1 VISTP
6 DTLPKRAKPGSSRR
20 FGFGF
25 RLNAALPIRWIIR
38 LQLLAGGIAALGL
51 VFLAAAG
58 SLHWTIAGLAFTT
71 IAAAGGAVLV
81 ADLGRPFT
89 AGEGAD
95 GFARRLLRDLWESDI
110 DGLLVSDSAGV
121 AVYANPA
128 YRDLSDDGR
137 AQMLSRLIDES
148 DDETVRR
155 LYRLDRAA
163 AAGEEADEDL
173 VLIGASTGRAVVT
186 VGVRPIGSGRSLWRV
201 ALSALRRPQEPVA
214 PAQGGD
220 MLDRLP
226 VGFLTADADGLL
238 GLINETLAGWLG
250 ADRPSFGALSAAPNR
265 VAHGTGLADLF
276 GPGGADLLLGGPAGR
291 GLVRTMRA
299 RLGPSD
305 GHTPSVPVRVVAGTL
320 KRSGSSPARLFAF
333 LIDERMA
340 GEAVSDA
347 DTGPLGFGAGRFF
360 EAAPVGIAL
369 AAPDGQLLDA
379 NGAFRLLAGIG
390 PGELPKLQ
398 DLAVQDERAELAD
411 RIAIWA
417 AGEGTGDAPLDI
429 RLAGPIERGLQL
441 HAGSV
446 EGAESRAALVIA
458 VDTFRQRSVDLEAAQ
473 AQKAQAQK
481 MQAVGQLA
489 GGIAHDFNNLLTAI
503 IGFSDLLLGRHQ
515 PGDPSFA
522 DIMQV
527 KQNANRAASLVRQLL
542 AFSRQQKLKPKVLD
556 LTDVISDLSNLL
568 TRLLGTN
575 VMLNVVHGRNL
586 GPIKGDPG
594 QLEQV
599 IINLAV
605 NARDAMPE
613 GGTLTIRTA
622 NATAADAGPEAAAM
636 LAPGDYVMME
646 VTDTGTGIAPEHL
659 AKIFDP
665 FFTTKEVGQGTGL
678 GLATVYGIVRQSGGA
693 VVPTSVVGVGT
704 TFRIYLPRHEMAEG
718 EIDALPNAPDRS
730 EGAGRDLSGKGTILL
745 VEDEDAVRTFASRAL
760 TNRGYSMLE
769 AANGEAAFDILRA
782 QPGKIDLVISD
793 VMMPNMDGP
802 TLAREIRKLRPGL
815 KMLFISGYAEEAFK
829 KSLESMDSFVFLPKP
844 FTLKQLAAKVKEV
857 MSGEDGAVT

>member
-1 VISTP
+1 MS
-6 DTLPKRAKPGSSRR
+6 
-20 FGFGF
+20 
-25 RLNAALPIRWIIR
+25 
-38 LQLLAGGIAALGL
+38 ALGL

-58 SLHWTIAGLAFTT
+58 TLSPIAAGLALLGTF
-71 IAAAGGAVLV
+71 AAGGAIWA
-81 ADLGRPFT
+81 ADLSRPF
-89 AGEGAD
+89 AAGGEGGD
-95 GFARRLLRDLWESDI
+95 GFARRLLRDLWESDH
-110 DGLLVSDSAGV
+110 DGLLVTDTAGV
-121 AVYANPA
+121 VIYANPA
-128 YRDLSDDGR
+128 LRDLAMDGR
-137 AQMLSRLIDES
+137 AQNIARLIDES

-163 AAGEEADEDL
+163 RVGEEADEDL
-173 VLIGASTGRAVVT
+173 VLAGMGGGIGGVNRSVVT
-186 VGVRPIGSGRSLWRV
+186 VGVRPISVGRSLWRV
-201 ALSALRRPQEPVA
+201 GLSSIRRPQEA
-214 PAQGGD
+214 PLPAPFAEVI
-220 MLDRLP
+220 DRLP
-226 VGFLTADADGLL
+226 VGFLTADGDGYV

-250 ADRPSFGALSAAPNR
+250 QNPLAANGRRGMPGLS
-265 VAHGTGLADLF
+265 LEDLF
-276 GPGGADLLLGGPAGR
+276 GPGGADALLGGPAGR
-291 GLVRTMRA
+291 GLVRTLRA
-299 RLGPSD
+299 RLGARD
-305 GHTPSVPVRVVAGTL
+305 GSSLSVPVRVVAGTL
-320 KRSGSSPARLFAF
+320 KRAGASPARLFAF
-333 LIDERMA
+333 LVDERLA
-340 GEAVSDA
+340 GEAVAEASD
-347 DTGPLGFGAGRFF
+347 GPLGFGAGRYF

-369 AAPDGQLLDA
+369 VAADGQIQDA

-390 PGELPKLQ
+390 PTELPKFQ
-398 DLAVQDERAELAD
+398 DLVVQDERTELAE
-411 RIAIWA
+411 RIGHWA
-417 AGEGTGDAPLDI
+417 AGEGTGDVPLDI
-429 RLAGPIERGLQL
+429 RLAGPVERGLQL
-441 HAGSV
+441 HAGAV
-446 EGAESRAALVIA
+446 EGPTSRAALVIA
-458 VDTFRQRSVDLEAAQ
+458 VDTFRQRSVELEAAQ

-556 LTDVISDLSNLL
+556 LTEVISDLSNLL

-575 VMLNVVHGRNL
+575 VKLDVVHGRNL

-605 NARDAMPE
+605 NARDAMPD
-613 GGTLTIRTA
+613 GGTLTIKTA
-622 NATAADAGPEAAAM
+622 NTSAADAGPEAAAM
-636 LAPGDYVMME
+636 LVPGDYVMIE

-678 GLATVYGIVRQSGGA
+678 GLATVYGIVRQSGGV
-693 VVPTSVVGVGT
+693 VVPSSQMGVGT
-704 TFRIYLPRHEMAEG
+704 TFRIYFPRHEDANGDAESAATPTEKG
-718 EIDALPNAPDRS
+718 DA
-730 EGAGRDLSGKGTILL
+730 AGRDLSGKGIILL

-760 TNRGYSMLE
+760 SNRGYQILE
-769 AANGEAAFDILRA
+769 AANGEAALDILR
-782 QPGKIDLVISD
+782 GHEGEIDLVISD

-802 TLAREIRKLRPGL
+802 TLAREIRKLRPSL

-857 MSGEDGAVT
+857 MSDEDSGSPPNTQT